1 MAREENVIGSV
12 GITITVST
20 ESARLL
26 DQLIK
31 RGIYGRTRAAVAA
44 GLVDRRLQDLTESGS
59 LGKTIKQ
66 KPPTKRNLD
75 A

>member
-1 MAREENVIGSV
+1 MAREENAIGSV

-44 GLVDRRLQDLTESGS
+44 GLVDRRLQDLTESRS
-59 LGKTIKQ
+59 LIKEDA
-66 KPPTKRNLD
+66 TKD
-75 A
+75 ATKKKQ